1 MKKNYFLLAA
11 LTLVGGAFSQ
21 ANAQDA
27 GDYYLYSSTQKA
39 FLSCGAAWGTQAVV
53 DKYGIP
59 ITLNKADDGIYT
71 ITFKDWTSSQGLY
84 DANNSSDVACLYTD
98 RTPTKFKFNSTST
111 DGDYTISATDGSKY
125 LTVNSNNVLAWG
137 TDANAATT
145 WELKTKDERD
155 AIVNAYPDEN
165 AASVAASAGITG
177 VTTASE
183 LSTKLGSYVSTV
195 VKTIAPGDFNF
206 TAVRGGTGGTNP
218 REVYQGT
225 GKFTYTATG
234 LKAGLYKVTTHSLER
249 DGSNGDCA
257 TLANSGYYIT
267 TSYLKAG
274 DQQTRLKAWAE
285 DRTSDTYPNSIAEA
299 KNLFNAGKYE
309 SSVYTYVG
317 SDGKL
322 DLTVGVPN
330 YGDHRWFIFSD
341 VTLTLYQQG
350 VSDEAKTEAINTAT
364 TLSDEKMR
372 ADAKTALTTAL
383 TTFQTSQTNESYQ
396 ALENAI
402 QTAKTSVS
410 AYAHAKTVLT
420 NREALLAT
428 TNFYTADA
436 YKTYYTDVKTAYDA
450 GTLTDADASA
460 LEDPTGFGWH
470 ASKQT
475 SAFLGSVTGVTGY
488 DGSVPYVNTWSVEG
502 AGDGSNFLVPFY
514 EYWVGDGDVL
524 GAKTLTLTQTGLE
537 PNKNYK
543 VSAWVR
549 TRLSN
554 NQTAPVA
561 NITMNVNGG
570 NSVAISGTQIGTS
583 QLYLDRYTAFG
594 TADADGTLKLN
605 IVVGADSKCSWVS
618 FRDVKYELLTDKTIS
633 ETENYDDATTGDYNV
648 TVNRT
653 LLKGWN
659 TLVLPFALTN
669 DQVTSL
675 LGSNAKV
682 AEFSNNSENTV
693 NFNTTTSGIKANTP
707 VMVYVGSDVTSFT
720 PGGVTLVA
728 GTPEVKGT
736 NWTFEGNYNA
746 SYALAEGDYMLYDD
760 NTWWKNES
768 GDNYS
773 VKGMRAYIKANTT
786 NAAKLSTVRMVI
798 DGTATAINGIN
809 SNANVNNAKLYNLA
823 GQRVNNT
830 YKGVV
835 IVNGKKVILK

>member
-1 MKKNYFLLAA
+1 
-11 LTLVGGAFSQ
+11 
-21 ANAQDA
+21 
-27 GDYYLYSSTQKA
+27 
-39 FLSCGAAWGTQAVV
+39 VV

-59 ITLNKADDGIYT
+59 ITLNKADDGTYT
-71 ITFKDWTSSQGLY
+71 ITFKDWSSSQGLH
-84 DANNSSDVACLYTD
+84 DFGGNADNLYTD
-98 RTPTKFKFNSTST
+98 NEPTKFKFNSTST
-111 DGDYTISATDGSKY
+111 AGDYTISPIDGSKY

-137 TDANAATT
+137 TDANAST
-145 WELKTKDERD
+145 WELKTKAERD

-165 AASVAASAGITG
+165 AASVATSAGISG
-177 VTTASE
+177 VTTASA
-183 LSTKLGSYVSTV
+183 LSTALGSYVSTV
-195 VKTIAPGDFNF
+195 VKTIAPGDFTF

-218 REVYQGT
+218 RELYMGT
-225 GKFTYTATG
+225 GKFTYSATG
-234 LKAGLYKVTTHSLER
+234 LKEGLYKVTTHSLER
-249 DGSNGDCA
+249 DGYNADCA
-257 TLANSGYYIT
+257 TLANSDYFIT
-267 TSYLKAG
+267 TTYLKAG

-285 DRTSDTYPNSIAEA
+285 DRASDTNPNSISEA
-299 KNLFNAGKYE
+299 QTLFNAGKYE

-322 DLTVGVPN
+322 DLTLGVPN

-364 TLSDEKMR
+364 TLSTEKMS
-372 ADAKTALTTAL
+372 ADAKTALSTAL

-460 LEDPTGFGWH
+460 LEDPTGFAWH
-470 ASKQT
+470 ESKQT
-475 SAFLGSVTGVTGY
+475 SAFLGSATGVTGY
-488 DGSVPYVNTWSVEG
+488 TKDNSAVPYVNTWSVEG
-502 AGDGSNFLVPFY
+502 TSDGSNFLVPFY
-514 EYWVGDGDVL
+514 EYWTGDGEVL
-524 GAKTLTLTQTGLE
+524 GEKTLTLTQTGLE
-537 PNKNYK
+537 AGKTYK

-549 TRLSN
+549 THLSN

-570 NSVAISGTQIGTS
+570 NSVAITGTQIGDS
-583 QLYLDRYTAFG
+583 RLYLDRYTAFG
-594 TADADGTLKLN
+594 TANADGTLKLN

-633 ETENYDDATTGDYNV
+633 ETETYDATTGDYNV
-648 TVNRT
+648 TVKRT

-669 DQVTSL
+669 DQVTTL
-675 LGSNAKV
+675 LGSDAKV
-682 AEFSNNSENTV
+682 AEFSNSSENTV
-693 NFNTTTSGIKANTP
+693 NFNTTTDGIKANTP

-746 SYALAEGDYMLYDD
+746 SYALAVGDYMLYND